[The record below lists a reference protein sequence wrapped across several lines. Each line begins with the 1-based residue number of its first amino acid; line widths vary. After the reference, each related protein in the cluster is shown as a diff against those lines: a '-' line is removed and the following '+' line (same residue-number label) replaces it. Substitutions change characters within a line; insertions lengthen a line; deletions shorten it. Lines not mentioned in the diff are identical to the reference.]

1 MLRALAARPLLVR
14 PLRPLLA
21 RLPLATAQSRMPK
34 SSAFDLSRPIM
45 GPRPK
50 RPWKRYG
57 FTMDVDYPAVTAL
70 LKERDAAQ
78 PEARRTGD
86 YSVVDALREYARRW
100 QTWPPRPVAA
110 SARSL
115 STPPPPERAPETQHT
130 RLSHPKPRRLLHY
143 RRLANEHY
151 VSLRDDQRF
160 WCVEPGPPPW
170 FGADGKPRIF
180 AMRHQTMQA
189 RAIVQREELE
199 RRRLREVENDGYFWT
214 PGDK

>member
-1 MLRALAARPLLVR
+1 
-14 PLRPLLA
+14 
-21 RLPLATAQSRMPK
+21 
-34 SSAFDLSRPIM
+34 
-45 GPRPK
+45 
-50 RPWKRYG
+50 
-57 FTMDVDYPAVTAL
+57 MDVDYPAVKAL

-100 QTWPPRPVAA
+100 QAWPPRPVVA
-110 SARSL
+110 SAHSRHTASPRA
-115 STPPPPERAPETQHT
+115 SAGDTAHAPASPEAPPASP
-130 RLSHPKPRRLLHY
+130 L
-143 RRLANEHY
+143 RRLANEHN

-180 AMRHQTMQA
+180 AMRQQTMQA